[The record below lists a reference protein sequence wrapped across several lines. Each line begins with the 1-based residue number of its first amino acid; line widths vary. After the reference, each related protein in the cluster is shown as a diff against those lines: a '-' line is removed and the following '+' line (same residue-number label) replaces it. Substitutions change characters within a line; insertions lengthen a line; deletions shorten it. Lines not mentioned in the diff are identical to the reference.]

1 MTTPDT
7 YIEGIGRRKTATA
20 RVRLFTSHGETIV
33 NDKPLDEYF
42 KTSALQNDIDSVFKL
57 LGITKRPK
65 VTAVVKGG
73 GIAGQAEAVRHGLA
87 RAFLKEDETRRSTLK
102 KAGFLMRDPR
112 MKERKK
118 FGLHKARRAPQ
129 WSKR

>member
-1 MTTPDT
+1 MANDK

-20 RVRLFTSHGETIV
+20 RVRLYDGVGAIEI
-33 NDKPLDEYF
+33 NDKAFNEYF
-42 KTSALQNDIDSVFKL
+42 STASLQKPVDSVFTVL
-57 LGITKRPK
+57 EITKRPR
-65 VTAVVKGG
+65 VTAHVNGG
-73 GIAGQAEAVRHGLA
+73 GIAGQAVAVRLGLA
-87 RAFLKEDETRRSTLK
+87 RAFLKQDETRREALK
-102 KAGFLMRDPR
+102 RAGFLMRDPR

>member
-1 MTTPDT
+1 MSTDT

-20 RVRLFTSHGETIV
+20 RVRLFTGHGATTI
-33 NDKPLDEYF
+33 NDKPFDEYF
-42 KTSALQNDIDSVFKL
+42 KTPALQNDIDSVFTL
-57 LGITKRPK
+57 LGIEKRPK
-65 VTAVVKGG
+65 VTVLVKGG

-87 RAFLKEDETRRSTLK
+87 RAFLKEDETRRIVLK
-102 KAGFLMRDPR
+102 RAGFLMRDPR